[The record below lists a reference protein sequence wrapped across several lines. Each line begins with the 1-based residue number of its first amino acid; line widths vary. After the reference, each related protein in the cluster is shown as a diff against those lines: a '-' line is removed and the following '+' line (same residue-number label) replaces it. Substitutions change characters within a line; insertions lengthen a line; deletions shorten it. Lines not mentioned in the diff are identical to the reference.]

1 MVITQDRQELTF
13 VVAEEAAEDMLI
25 DIRPDALPPAS
36 VPANLRPAL
45 AYLGGLLATSRVT
58 MRSDLDNAAR
68 WLSAGSCDAET
79 MPWWMLRRPHTNAL
93 RAWLLTT
100 YQPATCNR
108 ILSAVRGAL
117 RTAWELELMSHE
129 EMARACAVKSVKGG
143 NRDPAGRAITDGE
156 VAALLRVC
164 RADPTPAGD
173 RDAAIIGLGVYGTL
187 RREEIAALPFDAFDA
202 DAGAMRVMGKG
213 RKVRTVYLTAGLR
226 TAIDDW
232 RRLRG
237 DQPGPLFLAIRQ
249 GGTIL
254 HSGMSG
260 AAVYGV
266 LGKRA
271 KEAGVKNITPHD
283 LRRTCITNMIDA
295 GVDSITIADQSGHE
309 NVNMVARYD
318 RGKDRRKRDAA
329 GRLHMAWERRR

>member
-1 MVITQDRQELTF
+1 MDTTTTAELTF
-13 VVAEEAAEDMLI
+13 VVAQELDDMLI
-25 DIRPDALPPAS
+25 DIRPDALPPAT

-45 AYLGGLLATSRVT
+45 VYLGGLLATSRVT
-58 MRSDLDNAAR
+58 MRSDLDTASR

-93 RAWLLTT
+93 RAWLLST

-117 RTAWELELMSHE
+117 RTAWELELLSHE
-129 EMARACAVKSVKGG
+129 DMARACAVKSVKGG
-143 NRDPAGRAITDGE
+143 NSEPAGRALTDGE
-156 VAALLRVC
+156 IAALLRVC
-164 RADPTPAGD
+164 RADPSPAGP
-173 RDAAIIGLGVYGTL
+173 RDAAIIGLGTYGTL
-187 RREEIAALPFDAFDA
+187 RREEIARLPFEAYDAEA
-202 DAGAMRVMGKG
+202 ATMRVVGKG
-213 RKVRTVYLTAGLR
+213 RKVRKVYLTAGLCV
-226 TAIDDW
+226 AIDEW
-232 RRLRG
+232 LSLRG
-237 DQPGPLFLAIRQ
+237 GHPGPLFLAIRK
-249 GGTIL
+249 GGAIL
-254 HSGMSG
+254 RSGISG

-271 KEAGVKNITPHD
+271 AEAGVKSVRPHD
-283 LRRTCITNMIDA
+283 MRRTCITNMIDA

-329 GRLHMAWERRR
+329 GRLHMAWERRAIL